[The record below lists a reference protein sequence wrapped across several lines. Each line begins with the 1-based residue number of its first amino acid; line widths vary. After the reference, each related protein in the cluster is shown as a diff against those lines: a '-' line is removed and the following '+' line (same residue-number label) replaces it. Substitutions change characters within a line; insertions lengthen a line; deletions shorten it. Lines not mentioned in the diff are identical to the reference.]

1 MRLRLQQ
8 RDRRNFDNGTMF
20 NKIIDF
26 VKKETVL
33 SAAAVLAVLSAFI
46 VRPDAQYAS
55 YINFRVLAILTGL
68 MIVMEGF
75 KKLGVF
81 ARIAGILLSHV
92 KSDTDIGLILI
103 GLCFGFSMFITNDVA
118 LITFVPL
125 TIETLKRSGRMKHLI
140 HIVVMQTAAA
150 NLGSMLTPVGNPQN
164 LYLYDLMQM
173 EVGDFILLMLPLTA
187 ISGGLIFLIF
197 GCWNK
202 ASAIKAAKFGKVKD
216 TDEFIVSDD
225 KQDTDDGK
233 RGHISGRFILLYT
246 VLFVFNLL
254 TVFDIVKFWIPL
266 AVTVLA
272 ILITDRKT
280 LIKVDY
286 SLIFIFIAFFIFVG
300 NMGRIPEFSSML
312 GSAVE
317 GREMGIAIL
326 SSQVISNVP
335 AALLLSGFTE
345 DYRALLYGVD
355 IGGLGTLIAS
365 MASLI
370 SYKYVAVE
378 DKKLRLKYLIR
389 FTVVNIML
397 LIPLYILGR
406 VLL

>member
-92 KSDTDIGLILI
+92 KSDTGIGLILI

-202 ASAIKAAKFGKVKD
+202 ASAIKAAKFGKVND
-216 TDEFIVSDD
+216 TDEFTVSDD

-233 RGHISGRFILLYT
+233 RGHISRRFILLYT

>member
-1 MRLRLQQ
+1 
-8 RDRRNFDNGTMF
+8 MF

-92 KSDTDIGLILI
+92 KSDTGIGLILI

-140 HIVVMQTAAA
+140 HIVAMQTAAA

-216 TDEFIVSDD
+216 ADEFIVSDY

>member
-1 MRLRLQQ
+1 
-8 RDRRNFDNGTMF
+8 MF
-20 NKIIDF
+20 KVIKDF
-26 VKKETVL
+26 IKKETVL

-46 VRPDAQYAS
+46 VHPDSQYVS

-81 ARIAGILLSHV
+81 ARIASTLLFHV
-92 KSDTDIGLILI
+92 KTDTGIGLILI
-103 GLCFGFSMFITNDVA
+103 GLCFIFSMFITNDVA

-150 NLGSMLTPVGNPQN
+150 NLGSMMTPVGNPQN

-173 EVGDFILLMLPLTA
+173 EVTDFVLLMLPLTA
-187 ISGGLIFLIF
+187 ISAGLIFLIF

-202 ASAIKAAKFGKVKD
+202 ASAIKAAKIGRRD
-216 TDEFIVSDD
+216 PSDKND
-225 KQDTDDGK
+225 VCRVDPDNESTENNT
-233 RGHISGRFILLYT
+233 GHISGRYILLYT
-246 VLFVFNLL
+246 ILFVFNLL
-254 TVFDIVKFWIPL
+254 TVFDVVKYWIPL
-266 AVTVLA
+266 AVTVIA
-272 ILITDRKT
+272 IFITDRKT

-300 NMGRIPEFSSML
+300 NMGRIPEFSSL
-312 GSAVE
+312 LASAVK

-335 AALLLSGFTE
+335 AALLLSGFTD

-378 DKKLRLKYLIR
+378 NKDLRLKYLLR

-406 VLL
+406 FLL

>member
-1 MRLRLQQ
+1 M
-8 RDRRNFDNGTMF
+8 
-20 NKIIDF
+20 
-26 VKKETVL
+26 
-33 SAAAVLAVLSAFI
+33 
-46 VRPDAQYAS
+46 
-55 YINFRVLAILTGL
+55 
-68 MIVMEGF
+68 
-75 KKLGVF
+75 
-81 ARIAGILLSHV
+81 
-92 KSDTDIGLILI
+92 
-103 GLCFGFSMFITNDVA
+103 
-118 LITFVPL
+118 
-125 TIETLKRSGRMKHLI
+125 
-140 HIVVMQTAAA
+140 
-150 NLGSMLTPVGNPQN
+150 
-164 LYLYDLMQM
+164 
-173 EVGDFILLMLPLTA
+173 
-187 ISGGLIFLIF
+187 
-197 GCWNK
+197 
-202 ASAIKAAKFGKVKD
+202 
-216 TDEFIVSDD
+216 
-225 KQDTDDGK
+225 
-233 RGHISGRFILLYT
+233 
-246 VLFVFNLL
+246 LFVFNLL

-406 VLL
+406 ILL

>member
-1 MRLRLQQ
+1 
-8 RDRRNFDNGTMF
+8 MF

-92 KSDTDIGLILI
+92 KSDTGIGLILI

-202 ASAIKAAKFGKVKD
+202 ASAIKAAKFGIVND
-216 TDEFIVSDD
+216 TDEFTVSDD
-225 KQDTDDGK
+225 KPDTDDGK

-406 VLL
+406 ILL